1 MVLFNKLCLSLH
13 ISSTN
18 NVIYDEAE
26 LSKQDSSGI
35 GR

>member
-18 NVIYDEAE
+18 KEIDDEE
-26 LSKQDSSGI
+26 RLSKQN
-35 GR
+35 